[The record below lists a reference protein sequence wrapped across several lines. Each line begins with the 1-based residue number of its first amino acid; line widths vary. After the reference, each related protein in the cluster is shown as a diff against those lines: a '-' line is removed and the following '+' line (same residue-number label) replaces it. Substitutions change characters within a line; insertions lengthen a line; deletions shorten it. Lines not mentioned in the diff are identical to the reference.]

1 MRKLTQQTTMIMKA
15 FLLISFVLGYSLIG
29 KSQSVIAS
37 GQEPAWT
44 LDWDGGKNLVL
55 YVGENSFSYTL
66 VSKPG
71 PEGSSKEIAESWVMK
86 GENGKTAVLVME
98 FFDPESAES
107 CPCFHDLGEGLN
119 RGKAYFVTENTQF
132 YIGCGEFLENPV
144 TVK

>member
-1 MRKLTQQTTMIMKA
+1 MKSIILFAA
-15 FLLISFVLGYSLIG
+15 FIG
-29 KSQSVIAS
+29 FSSIGRAQSVIAS

-44 LDWDGGKNLVL
+44 LDYDGGKNLVL
-55 YVGENSFSYTL
+55 YVGENSFAYTL

-119 RGKAYFVTENTQF
+119 RGKAYMITENAQF
-132 YIGCGEFLENPV
+132 YIGCGEFLEEPV
-144 TVK
+144 SSNH

>member
-1 MRKLTQQTTMIMKA
+1 MKSIILFAA
-15 FLLISFVLGYSLIG
+15 FIG
-29 KSQSVIAS
+29 FSSIGRTQSVIAS

-44 LDWDGGKNLVL
+44 LDYDGGKNLVL
-55 YVGENSFSYTL
+55 YVGENSFAYTL

-119 RGKAYFVTENTQF
+119 RGKAYMITENAQF
-132 YIGCGEFLENPV
+132 YIGCGEFLEEPV
-144 TVK
+144 SSNH

>member
-1 MRKLTQQTTMIMKA
+1 MKTLFFLIAIIGFA
-15 FLLISFVLGYSLIG
+15 FTC
-29 KSQSVIAS
+29 KAQSVVAS

-44 LDWDGGKNLVL
+44 LDWDGGKNLTL
-55 YVGENSFSYTL
+55 YVGENSYAYTL

-86 GENGKTAVLVME
+86 GTGGKNAVLVME

-119 RGKAYFVTENTQF
+119 RGKAYIVTENGQF
-132 YIGCGEFLENPV
+132 FIGCGEFLEAPV
-144 TVK
+144 VSK